1 MKRVLLSLLLLCSAS
16 LPPWSPSFAAS
27 APGMLVENG
36 QPRSEIVVAENA
48 MRPVRLAAQELQDHL
63 KKITGA
69 HVPIV
74 TTPSPSSSQAQVMKI
89 FVGRSTHT
97 DKLKVSADGL
107 KDGAYRMV
115 SGDGW
120 LALIG
125 EDTEFTPIAP
135 FAKSNAEIA
144 SGKLQS
150 EWDAITGELWG
161 VPHPGLYKNRLRLPG
176 TTGLPDA
183 LRATPIASAP
193 NAAPMELWGYDERGS
208 YNAVCG
214 YLMGLGVRWY
224 MPGEVGE
231 VIPTLKSLPLPKV
244 NETVIPDFPMRRFNV
259 KLGVFGEDMAKWAMR
274 LGLRDPYGIQVA
286 HGLDDMTHR
295 KEIFEKY
302 PEWFALY
309 GGKRHTAP
317 DQRLN
322 QLCYSNE
329 ELLQHTVRYV
339 RAQLD
344 HYKLDAIS
352 VMPPDGFSAMC
363 QCDKCKGKDTPERGP
378 QGLLSDYVWDFVNRV
393 AKEVRKSHP
402 DKKVMN
408 CAYGAYT
415 LPPLKIE
422 KLEPN
427 VVVSIVGGR
436 RPANNR
442 PDEQAAIKELRES
455 WLPKISNPLINFENY
470 PLTERG
476 WYLPAYTPHVMGE
489 SINAIKDTFQG
500 EDIWLSMRQDFEKT
514 DPGFN
519 HFLVYFTQRMYWG
532 GPKQD
537 VDAMFREYVRLFYG
551 PAEQEMLAFFGYCEN
566 NWQDMEKDKAK
577 ADHALALFATAKAK
591 AEPASIHGRRLALV
605 DAYLNGLRNKSEQL
619 GKKRGP
625 VPVFRLVGEG
635 RGKIVVD
642 GKLDEEPWAKV
653 FPSATCR
660 LRELQTG
667 RLPTFGTTVK
677 GTLMGNDLYLAFIC
691 EEEPGTKPQIGTSRK
706 DDAALWYGDCV
717 EVLLET
723 NSHSY
728 YQIAVSPSGAVV
740 DLDRSA
746 PRNAWLSWDS
756 QAEVATSMAD
766 GHWIVEMRIP
776 LTDDENDP
784 LHQVI
789 GQKPTKSL
797 PWFVNFCRQRV
808 REDGQEHSAFSPT
821 GADHFH
827 NAMKFAHF
835 YNGNSFDFDAAEP
848 DADFLT
854 AMRKAADLD
863 TSKTRE
869 QAVDAYVKASEGKLS
884 PLQKSHALESAA
896 IAAGQLRK
904 YDMADQI
911 AATIPVEAVKKS
923 VRMRNLLNQAKAP
936 QVVAEYASEDIT
948 KWPFWKRGDG
958 YYTRGRAYAIT
969 KQAKEA
975 EADLT
980 SALPW
985 IADRRVRDATLLA
998 QGQNRETNLKDADG
1012 ALKAYHTIVDGV
1024 AQIGSSDQYGAL
1036 HGIARIHT
1044 QRGEF
1049 DAALKALNTINLD
1062 KAPGIL
1068 RTTTLLAIGDTRLAA
1083 GKKAEALAAYKT
1095 VAEDKTT
1102 EPRFKKT
1109 AEEKIAGLK

>member
-1 MKRVLLSLLLLCSAS
+1 MKRALLSALLLASAS
-16 LPPWSPSFAAS
+16 LAPCATSSAAT
-27 APGMLVENG
+27 LVENG
-36 QPRSEIVVAENA
+36 QARSEIVIAENA
-48 MRPVRLAAQELQDHL
+48 LRPVRLAAQELQDHL

-74 TTPSPSSSQAQVMKI
+74 TSPTTQSQTTKI
-89 FVGRSTHT
+89 LVGRSTHT
-97 DKLKVSADGL
+97 DKLRIFTDGL
-107 KDGAYRMV
+107 KDGAYRIV

-120 LALIG
+120 LVLIG
-125 EDTEFTPIAP
+125 GDTEFTPIAP
-135 FAKSNAEIA
+135 FARSNAEIA
-144 SGKLQS
+144 SGKLQR
-150 EWDAITGELWG
+150 EWDAIMGELWG
-161 VPHPGLYKNRLRLPG
+161 VPHAGLYKNRFRLPG

-183 LRATPIASAP
+183 MRTTANASSISALE
-193 NAAPMELWGYDERGS
+193 MWGFDERGS

-214 YLMGLGVRWY
+214 YLMDLGVRWY
-224 MPGEVGE
+224 APGEIGE
-231 VIPTLKSLPLPKV
+231 VIPALKTLPLPKV
-244 NETVIPDFPMRRFNV
+244 DKTVIPDFPLRRFNV
-259 KLGVFGEDMAKWAMR
+259 RLGVFGEDVAMWAMR

-329 ELLQHTVRYV
+329 ELFQHTVRYV

-344 HYKLDAIS
+344 HYKLEAIS

-363 QCDKCKGKDTPERGP
+363 QCEKCKGKDTPERGG

-393 AKEVRKSHP
+393 AKEVRKTHP
-402 DKKVMN
+402 EGKVMN

-415 LPPLKIE
+415 LPPLKIA

-442 PDEQAAIKELRES
+442 SEEQAEIKALRES
-455 WLPKISNPLINFENY
+455 WLPKTANPLINFENY

-476 WYLPAYTPHVMGE
+476 WYLPAYTPHVMGN
-489 SINAIKDTFQG
+489 SINAIKGTFQG

-519 HFLVYFTQRMYWG
+519 HYLVYFTQRMYWG
-532 GPKQD
+532 GPQQD

-551 PAEQEMLAFFGYCEN
+551 PAEQEMLAFFDYCEK
-566 NWQDMEKDKAK
+566 NWQDMEQDKTK

-591 AEPASIHGRRLALV
+591 AEPASIFSRRLGMV
-605 DAYLNGLRNKSEQL
+605 DAFLNGLRNKSEQL

-635 RGKIVVD
+635 RGKIVID
-642 GKLDEEPWAKV
+642 GKLDDEPWAKV

-677 GTLMGNDLYLAFIC
+677 GTLIGNDLYLAFIC
-691 EEEPGTKPQIGTSRK
+691 EEEPGTKPQVGTSKK

-740 DLDRSA
+740 DLDRKA
-746 PRNAWLSWDS
+746 PRNAWLAWDS
-756 QAEVATSMAD
+756 QVEAATSMSD
-766 GHWIVEMRIP
+766 GQWIVEMRIP
-776 LTDDENDP
+776 ITEDKSDP

-789 GQKPTKSL
+789 GQKPTRSL

-827 NAMKFAHF
+827 NPMKFAHF
-835 YNGNSFDFDAAEP
+835 YNGNSFQFDAAEP

-854 AMRKAADLD
+854 AMRKASDLD
-863 TSKTRE
+863 TNKTRE
-869 QAVDAYVKASEGKLS
+869 QALEAYQKAAEGDTT
-884 PLQKSHALESAA
+884 PLQKSYALENAA
-896 IAAGQLRK
+896 QAASQLRK
-904 YDMADQI
+904 YDVADQI
-911 AATIPVEAVKKS
+911 TASIPVDAVKKS
-923 VRMRNLLNQAKAP
+923 VRMRHLLNQAKAP
-936 QVVAEYASEDIT
+936 QVIAEYAGEDIT

-958 YYTRGRAYAIT
+958 YLARGRAHAVT

-975 EADLT
+975 ESDL
-980 SALPW
+980 SNALQW
-985 IADRRVRDATLLA
+985 IADKRVRDAALLI

-1012 ALKAYHTIVDGV
+1012 ALTSYHTIVDGV
-1024 AQIGSSDQYGAL
+1024 AQIGSSDQYAAL
-1036 HGIARIHT
+1036 HGIARIQT
-1044 QRGEF
+1044 QRGQF
-1049 DAALKALNTINLD
+1049 DDALKTLRIIQLE

-1068 RTTTLLAIGDTRLAA
+1068 RTTTQLAIGDTQLAA
-1083 GKKAEALAAYKT
+1083 GRKVDAMATYQSIANDA
-1095 VAEDKTT
+1095 TT
-1102 EPRFKKT
+1102 EPRFKKA
-1109 AEEKIAGLK
+1109 AEEKMAGMK